1 MEQTR
6 DRIRSAPHRANGGRE
21 RAPGPHRRARRAVD
35 RRTEAALL
43 GAAVIG
49 LMTLLPLSAAAELSP
64 EIQVD
69 LYLVQTEAF
78 IKEQN
83 YAAALNPTRPYSSV
97 SFCVGKEI

>member
-1 MEQTR
+1 
-6 DRIRSAPHRANGGRE
+6 
-21 RAPGPHRRARRAVD
+21 
-35 RRTEAALL
+35 
-43 GAAVIG
+43 
-49 LMTLLPLSAAAELSP
+49 MTLLPLSAAAELSP